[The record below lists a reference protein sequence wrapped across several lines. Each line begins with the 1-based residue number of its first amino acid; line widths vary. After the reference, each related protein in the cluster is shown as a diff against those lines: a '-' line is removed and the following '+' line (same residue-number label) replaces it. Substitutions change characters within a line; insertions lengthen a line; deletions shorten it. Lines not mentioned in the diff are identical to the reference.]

1 MKRMKKNIILLFA
14 VVAAFSAVSCTVQE
28 GTLPGFDL
36 YPHVVMTL
44 STPDAT
50 VYDTDCDVAVRV
62 AANDATS
69 EVYYFV
75 EPTAVKEARN
85 LPEAEYANFVISNGQ
100 KLNVTASEFDG
111 ALIANLVA
119 QGLSGDNTLSAVA
132 VGGGETFIASK
143 TFFGVKW
150 NTIATGSYTFVKE
163 AIASRAGGATIPATL
178 QQRDDQPDTFRFK
191 DLYGVGRSLMFYLLP
206 GYEAE
211 DAYGHYIYA
220 RVDPQETGLTYGS
233 YGGISVRD
241 VGYWQGDDSWV
252 TEGGYESCFY
262 DNSYLCYMMVQYY
275 VSAGSLGYGYDKFI
289 PD

>member
-1 MKRMKKNIILLFA
+1 MKKHIILLFA

-28 GTLPGFDL
+28 GTLPGFDW

-44 STPDAT
+44 SSPDPN

-62 AANDATS
+62 AANDVTT

-75 EPTAVKEARN
+75 EPTAVKKARN
-85 LPEAEYANFVISNGQ
+85 LAEAAYADFVVSNGT
-100 KLNVTASEFDG
+100 KVTVTPSEFDG
-111 ALIANLVA
+111 ALVADFVA

-132 VGGGETFIASK
+132 VDGADKYIVSK

-150 NTIATGSYTFVKE
+150 NTIATGSYTFVKA
-163 AIASRAGGATIPATL
+163 AIASRAGGETIAATL
-178 QQRDDQPDTFRFK
+178 QQRDDQPGTFRFK
-191 DLYGVGRSLMFYLLP
+191 NLYGVGYSLEFYLLP
-206 GYEAE
+206 DYEAT

-220 RVDPQETGLTYGS
+220 RVDPQATGLTYGS

-262 DNSYLCYMMVQYY
+262 DSYLCYMMVQYY

>member
-1 MKRMKKNIILLFA
+1 MKKHIILLFA

-85 LPEAEYANFVISNGQ
+85 LPEAAYADFVVSNGT
-100 KLNVTASEFDG
+100 KVTVTPSEFDG
-111 ALIANLVA
+111 ALVADFVA

-150 NTIATGSYTFVKE
+150 NTIATGSYTFVKA
-163 AIASRAGGATIPATL
+163 AIASRAGGETIAATL
-178 QQRDDQPDTFRFK
+178 QQRDDQPGTFRFK
-191 DLYGVGRSLMFYLLP
+191 NLYGVGYSLEFYLLP
-206 GYEAE
+206 DYEAT

-220 RVDPQETGLTYGS
+220 RVDPQATGLTYGS

-241 VGYWQGDDSWV
+241 VGYWKGDDSWV

-262 DNSYLCYMMVQYY
+262 DSYLCYMMVQYY